1 MKAAILVEKN
11 KPLHVDN
18 VTLPKKLSFGQV
30 RVKLLASGLCGA
42 QLQEISGLKGN
53 EKYMPHLIGHEG
65 CGIVEDLGENVSKVK
80 KGDKV
85 VMHWRKGAGI
95 EADFAKYTW
104 NEREI
109 SGGKVTTLAEEV
121 VVSENRVTAV
131 SKDIDNEFCALL
143 GCGLSTGFSVVN
155 KDANIKF
162 GESVLVI
169 GCGGVGLS
177 CVQAAKLSLA
187 SEVVGID
194 INEKK
199 RQMAEGFGAIFYSP
213 VDVEKI
219 VESKT
224 KFDCII
230 DTTGILSFVSRFIP
244 LLSEQGRCILV
255 SQPKAGSQ
263 IMISDPI
270 KFFSSNGQTI
280 RSTQAGNFDPDVD
293 IQRYI
298 KLYKNGQINIKS
310 LVTDRYDIFNVN
322 EAITKL
328 KSGESG
334 RIIINF

>member
-30 RVKLLASGLCGA
+30 RVRLLASGLCGA

-199 RQMAEGFGAIFYSP
+199 RQMVEGFGAIFYSP

-230 DTTGILSFVSRFIP
+230 DTTGILSFVSRLIP

-263 IMISDPI
+263 IVISDPI

>member
-1 MKAAILVEKN
+1 
-11 KPLHVDN
+11 
-18 VTLPKKLSFGQV
+18 V

-143 GCGLSTGFSVVN
+143 GCGFSTGFSVVN

-199 RQMAEGFGAIFYSP
+199 RQMVEGFGAIFYSP

>member
-199 RQMAEGFGAIFYSP
+199 RQMVEGFGAIFYSP

-263 IMISDPI
+263 IVISDPI

-280 RSTQAGNFDPDVD
+280 RSTQAGNFDPDID
-293 IQRYI
+293 IARYI
-298 KLYKNGQINIKS
+298 KIYKNGQINIKS

>member
-11 KPLHVDN
+11 KPLYVDN
-18 VTLPKKLSFGQV
+18 VNLPKKLSFGQV
-30 RVKLLASGLCGA
+30 RVRLLASGLCGA

-65 CGIVEDLGENVSKVK
+65 CGIVEDVGEDVSKVK

-85 VMHWRKGAGI
+85 VMHWRKGSGI
-95 EADFAKYTW
+95 EANFAKYQW
-104 NEREI
+104 GEREI
-109 SGGKVTTLAEEV
+109 SGGKVTTLAEET

-131 SKDIDNEFCALL
+131 DKEINNEFCALL

-155 KDANIKF
+155 KDANVKF
-162 GESVLVI
+162 GENVLIV

-199 RQMAEGFGAIFYSP
+199 RQMVENLGAVFYSP
-213 VDVEKI
+213 VNVEKMI
-219 VESKT
+219 ESKI

-230 DTTGILSFVSRFIP
+230 DTTGILNFVSRFIP

-255 SQPKAGSQ
+255 SQPKPDSQ
-263 IMISDPI
+263 IIISDPI

-293 IQRYI
+293 IPRYI

>member
-1 MKAAILVEKN
+1 M
-11 KPLHVDN
+11 
-18 VTLPKKLSFGQV
+18 
-30 RVKLLASGLCGA
+30 
-42 QLQEISGLKGN
+42 
-53 EKYMPHLIGHEG
+53 
-65 CGIVEDLGENVSKVK
+65 
-80 KGDKV
+80 
-85 VMHWRKGAGI
+85 MHWRKGAGI

-199 RQMAEGFGAIFYSP
+199 RQMVEGFGAIFYSP

-310 LVTDRYDIFNVN
+310 FTRLGIFSNTLSCV
-322 EAITKL
+322 K
-328 KSGESG
+328 
-334 RIIINF
+334 